1 MSKLPEGF
9 TARPFAHR
17 GLHGTAGPEN
27 SPAAI
32 RAAIARG
39 YGIEIDVQ
47 ASADNRAMV
56 FHDDHLGR
64 LTDVIGPVRAKTAAE
79 LGAIRLKRG
88 SDMIP
93 TLDTVLRIIAGQVPL
108 LVEIKDQSGDM
119 GSANIGPLE
128 FAVARALKSYRGPVA
143 VMSFNPNAIA
153 AFRDAAPNIP
163 RGLVTDNWPR
173 EDWPGVSER
182 RRDALRGIPDY
193 YPLGCCFISHDAAD
207 LHSPR
212 VAELR
217 RDGATILTWTIRS
230 HEAER
235 AARRVAHAVT
245 FEGYLPV
252 G

>member
-1 MSKLPEGF
+1 MSKLPQGF
-9 TARPFAHR
+9 ADHAFAHR
-17 GLHGTAGPEN
+17 ALHGTAGPEN

-56 FHDDHLGR
+56 FHDSQLGR
-64 LTDVIGPVRAKTAAE
+64 LTDAVGAVRDRTAAE

-93 TLDTVLRIIAGQVPL
+93 TLDSVLRIIAGQVPL
-108 LVEIKDQSGDM
+108 LIEIKDQSGDM
-119 GSANIGPLE
+119 GTDHIGPLE
-128 FAVARALKSYRGPVA
+128 FAVARALKSYQGPVA
-143 VMSFNPNAIA
+143 VMSFNPNAVS
-153 AFRDAAPNIP
+153 AFRDAAPDVP
-163 RGLVTDNWPR
+163 RGLVTDGWARDDWPR
-173 EDWPGVSER
+173 VPEP
-182 RRDALRGIPDY
+182 RRDRLRDIPDY
-193 YPLGCCFISHDAAD
+193 LPLGCCFISHNATD
-207 LHSPR
+207 LHRPR

-217 RDGATILTWTIRS
+217 ADGATVFTWTVRS
-230 HEAER
+230 HAAER

>member
-1 MSKLPEGF
+1 MSKLPKGF
-9 TARPFAHR
+9 TDRPFAHR

-32 RAAIARG
+32 RAAVARG
-39 YGIEIDVQ
+39 YGIEIDIQ
-47 ASADNRAMV
+47 ASADNRAIV
-56 FHDDHLGR
+56 FHDSTLGR
-64 LTDVIGPVRAKTAAE
+64 LTDAQGLVREKTAGE

-93 TLDTVLRIIAGQVPL
+93 TLDTVLRIIGGQVPL

-119 GSANIGPLE
+119 GTNRIGPLE
-128 FAVARALKSYRGPVA
+128 FAVARALKSYEGPVA
-143 VMSFNPNAIA
+143 VMSYNPHAVE
-153 AFRDAAPNIP
+153 AFREAAPDLP
-163 RGLVTDNWPR
+163 RGLVTEAWPR
-173 EDWPGVSER
+173 EDWPGVPES
-182 RRDALRGIPDY
+182 RRDYLRGIPDFL
-193 YPLGCCFISHDAAD
+193 PLGCSFISHDAAD

-217 RDGATILTWTIRS
+217 AGGATILTWTIRS

-235 AARRVAHAVT
+235 AARRIAHAVT

>member
-56 FHDDHLGR
+56 FHDDALGR
-64 LTDVIGPVRAKTAAE
+64 LTEATGPVRAKTASE

-93 TLDTVLRIIAGQVPL
+93 TLDTVLRIVAGQVPL
-108 LVEIKDQSGDM
+108 LIEIKDQSGDM
-119 GSANIGPLE
+119 GTNRIGPLE
-128 FAVARALKSYRGPVA
+128 FAVARALKSYTGPVA
-143 VMSFNPNAIA
+143 VMSFNPNAIS
-153 AFRDAAPNIP
+153 AFRDAAPQVP
-163 RGLVTDNWPR
+163 RGLVTDNWAR
-173 EDWPGVSER
+173 EDWPGVPELR
-182 RRDALRGIPDY
+182 RNHLRGIPDY
-193 YPLGCCFISHDAAD
+193 LPLGCSFISHNAAD

-217 RDGATILTWTIRS
+217 ADGATILTWTIRS

-235 AARRVAHAVT
+235 AARRIAHAVT